1 MLNKALSALTSYILW
16 GFVFSFAYMN
26 RLLKARLFFDYS
38 PREKNYEVETQRLWG
53 PLKWCTATS
62 PNRKF
67 IIGKK
72 KPQTWSPNLDETLS
86 YRQIALPVSMW
97 LQSLASLCFADAMAQ
112 LVEALRYKPEGRGFY
127 SLWYHLI
134 FSLI

>member
-67 IIGKK
+67 IMGKK
-72 KPQTWSPNLDETLS
+72 NRKHGAQIGMKLYPTDRSPFLCLCGYNLWHHCGLQTRWRS
-86 YRQIALPVSMW
+86 W
-97 LQSLASLCFADAMAQ
+97 LRHCATSRKVVGSIP
-112 LVEALRYKPEGRGFY
+112 YG
-127 SLWYHLI
+127 I
-134 FSLI
+134 I